1 MHGTGVPIVTP
12 FDEEGGIDHDRLR
25 DLVRWLETAGVDFL
39 VPCGSNG
46 ESELLSV
53 EERAAV
59 VETVVDEASVP
70 VLAGTGHPGFAET
83 HRQTALAA
91 ESGADA
97 ALVIT
102 PFYYQHDQEA
112 LARYYR
118 RVAEDSDIP
127 VYLYSVPGKSGVS
140 LDPATVAELSK
151 HDNIHGMKDSS
162 GNLVIL
168 TQERRRSEDDF
179 ELFIGTGSLYAQ
191 GLDIGTEGGVL
202 ALANVAPE
210 KTAEIYRLHRA
221 GKPSE
226 ARSLNGD
233 LVDLNQAI
241 TARYGVPGVKAA
253 MRARD
258 VPAGTVRSPFE
269 PLAGE
274 DLAAVEELVA
284 AVFDE

>member
-1 MHGTGVPIVTP
+1 MDGTGVPIVTP
-12 FDEEGGIDHDRLR
+12 FDEEGSIDHDRLR
-25 DLVRWLETAGVDFL
+25 DLVTWLEAAGIDFL

-83 HRQTALAA
+83 NRQTALAA
-91 ESGADA
+91 QAGADA

-118 RVAEDSDIP
+118 RVADGSDIP

-162 GNLVIL
+162 GNLVTL
-168 TQERRRSEDDF
+168 TQERRRSDDDF
-179 ELFIGTGSLYAQ
+179 ELFIGTGGLYAQ

-253 MRARD
+253 MHARD

-269 PLAGE
+269 PLTGA
-274 DLAAVEELVA
+274 DLAAVERLVS